1 MKPYSLQVSGV
12 EMSEQQGGTMSRKT
26 HISPMKVPSNAAPY
40 VLSRWGTAGELDMVW
55 MGSFAL
61 EMNEVRRAPRRTP

>member
-1 MKPYSLQVSGV
+1 
-12 EMSEQQGGTMSRKT
+12 
-26 HISPMKVPSNAAPY
+26 MKVPSNAAPY
-40 VLSRWGTAGELDMVW
+40 VLSRGGMAGELDMVW